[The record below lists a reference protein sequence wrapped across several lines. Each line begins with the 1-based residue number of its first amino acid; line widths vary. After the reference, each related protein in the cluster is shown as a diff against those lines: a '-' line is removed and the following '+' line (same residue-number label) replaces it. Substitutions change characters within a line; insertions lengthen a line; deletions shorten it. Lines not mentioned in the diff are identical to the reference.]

1 MAHHPHALWAEAI
14 PDASGQ
20 GPKRMTTKELL
31 AMGDQSHGYE
41 LVEGGWYAC
50 HREVAS
56 MDAWHPNWRRLWNAR
71 RKTMSRAMCSP
82 RRPVFW

>member
-20 GPKRMTTKELL
+20 GPKRMTTRVLL

-41 LVEGGWYAC
+41 LVEGVLV
-50 HREVAS
+50 R
-56 MDAWHPNWRRLWNAR
+56 M
-71 RKTMSRAMCSP
+71 SP
-82 RRPVFW
+82 RGGVHGRVAPKLAAALER